1 MRIGGTHHIRGKNMI
16 DLNKLIEMINSS
28 RETIYIG
35 TDSYG
40 EPDCIDVI
48 NADTLV
54 KLLKKEVEE

>member
-1 MRIGGTHHIRGKNMI
+1 MI

>member
-1 MRIGGTHHIRGKNMI
+1 MI
-16 DLNKLIEMINSS
+16 NINKLIEIINSS

-48 NADTLV
+48 NADTFIE
-54 KLLKKEVEE
+54 LLKKEVEE

>member
-1 MRIGGTHHIRGKNMI
+1 MI
-16 DLNKLIEMINSS
+16 DTNKLIEMIDSS

-48 NADTLV
+48 NADTFIE
-54 KLLKKEVEE
+54 LLKKEVKE